1 MFYNYYQVLG
11 VRESA
16 SDDEIKKAYRVCAM
30 KWHPDRYSGPDANE
44 KMALINEAYTILRDR
59 EARCKY
65 DAELARYRNYTQTAR
80 KEDEG
85 NGTGTPQE
93 GAPSSEKE
101 RNKPKRDYVFKDK
114 VLEEWIRQARRNS
127 VELARQS
134 LNDLVGMSGVA
145 FKEFFGGVFR
155 SLIFLLIL
163 SLVLT
168 LLFL

>member
-1 MFYNYYQVLG
+1 
-11 VRESA
+11 
-16 SDDEIKKAYRVCAM
+16 M

-44 KMALINEAYTILRDR
+44 KMALINEAYTILRDM

-101 RNKPKRDYVFKDK
+101 RNEPKRDYVLKTRC
-114 VLEEWIRQARRNS
+114 WRNGF
-127 VELARQS
+127 VKPGEIQS
-134 LNDLVGMSGVA
+134 S
-145 FKEFFGGVFR
+145 
-155 SLIFLLIL
+155 
-163 SLVLT
+163 
-168 LLFL
+168 